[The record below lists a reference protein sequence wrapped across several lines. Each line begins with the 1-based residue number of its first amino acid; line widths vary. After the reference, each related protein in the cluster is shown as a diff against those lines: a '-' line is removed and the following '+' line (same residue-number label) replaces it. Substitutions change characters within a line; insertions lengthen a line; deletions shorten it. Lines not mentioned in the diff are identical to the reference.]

1 MANDE
6 QYGGAPTLA
15 QPLNGT
21 VYGMK
26 RTTIY
31 LPDDLQAQLEQA
43 SRLSGKSKA
52 ALIRQ
57 GLQEVVASIQPR
69 PQVPL
74 FFPGH
79 GGLAERVDELLEGF
93 GQE

>member
-1 MANDE
+1 MNSAAGTPSLVTRL
-6 QYGGAPTLA
+6 Y
-15 QPLNGT
+15 GT
-21 VYGMK
+21 VYAMK

-31 LPDDLQAQLEQA
+31 LTDDLQAQLEQA
-43 SRLSGKSKA
+43 SRLSGRSKA
-52 ALIRQ
+52 ELIRQ
-57 GLQEVVASIQPR
+57 GVHEVVASIRPR
-69 PQVPL
+69 PRVPL